1 MSFDGFR
8 RVSDDFDIIMTGTGG
23 TSEQSAISSPF
34 FTVFRCCCGRRA
46 GAAPGEVEAGL
57 ARIGPIGRP
66 IEGYLL
72 TDCLRPQARSTRRA
86 GWYCKRVCVG
96 LFIDHSVMP
105 AARGGLGL
113 VRRGAGWLVRSGAG
127 WRCRRRVCL
136 CFWGL
141 FQPFL
146 TDCLCFQGDRQAAP
160 AAPGRSLRCA
170 LPPPAARC
178 PDLRFSYQNARKKGI
193 FLLKITEKREGKNG
207 LCPS

>member
-8 RVSDDFDIIMTGTGG
+8 RDSDDFDIIMTGTGG

-86 GWYCKRVCVG
+86 GWYCKRVCMG

-105 AARGGLGL
+105 AAR
-113 VRRGAGWLVRSGAG
+113 RRAGWCGAGRAG
-127 WRCRRRVCL
+127 WC
-136 CFWGL
+136 
-141 FQPFL
+141 
-146 TDCLCFQGDRQAAP
+146 AAGWAG
-160 AAPGRSLRCA
+160 AAGVAFACA
-170 LPPPAARC
+170 FGVFSS
-178 PDLRFSYQNARKKGI
+178 RF
-193 FLLKITEKREGKNG
+193 
-207 LCPS
+207 

>member
-8 RVSDDFDIIMTGTGG
+8 RDSDDFGIIMTGTGG

-86 GWYCKRVCVG
+86 GWYCKRAISTLHGSIYRSLRDASGAGRAG
-96 LFIDHSVMP
+96 LAG
-105 AARGGLGL
+105 AARGGLAGAQRGGL
-113 VRRGAGWLVRSGAG
+113 ALQASRLLVILGSFPA
-127 WRCRRRVCL
+127 V
-136 CFWGL
+136 F
-141 FQPFL
+141 
-146 TDCLCFQGDRQAAP
+146 DRLLVF
-160 AAPGRSLRCA
+160 PGRPPGCA
-170 LPPPAARC
+170 SCPREISAVRPPPAALPPRALSHFDNSAINLLGKLERC
-178 PDLRFSYQNARKKGI
+178 H
-193 FLLKITEKREGKNG
+193 T
-207 LCPS
+207 